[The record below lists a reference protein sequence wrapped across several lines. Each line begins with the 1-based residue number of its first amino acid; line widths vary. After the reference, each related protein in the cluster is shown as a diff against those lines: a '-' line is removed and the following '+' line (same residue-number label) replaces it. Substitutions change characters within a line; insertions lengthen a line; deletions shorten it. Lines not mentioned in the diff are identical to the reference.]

1 MASTT
6 TNSGPPLVST
16 SEIVELPI
24 WWENQNIPTQ
34 LIRELRRRN
43 ASNNIGFNFPT
54 PGNPGAVVN
63 NFKDNHGKYR
73 GPMTPWVR
81 VFSNGTGVSPN
92 KNIPQ
97 SKILLKN
104 GKEVVYDGFIMMPG
118 QGFYDAFGYKQQ
130 GNVLKQ
136 DKAIIGYQANGQPHY
151 IDTEYRS
158 QYAYRWPSEQGQ
170 TTEVPSILPPPSID
184 SVSIDITKGLM
195 ATGKIDFTCYSLAQL
210 EYLSPFFLTPR
221 INVFIEIGWNLFN
234 IQSLIELHDKQKC
247 WNIIQSPSEVVDRW
261 LTSYGNY
268 GCITGI
274 IKGYDYTT
282 DNGQIFKCKCEILS
296 RQAFYEGVPVENNVS
311 VTTSETE
318 TKDKQKVPSETKEYT
333 GLKTVI
339 KTKFPDLRQ
348 IVIERKNFGNFV
360 TTGNFRDFYGGKPEN
375 RVFIGRSRSN
385 DVYKK
390 ASVPN
395 GSDKSDKISYGK
407 SKEFD
412 VVSYLDKKDF
422 DYDAN
427 EKVWVQMDFLFEVIN
442 KVCSN
447 EKNKTFYIDPNI
459 IVSGHPNLI
468 SCDPDVLIPNAVAP
482 KLNIGQV
489 QNGYLPEKSGDA
501 EKNPYLKSKY
511 DDNITSNAHELFIAA
526 TRTKTVFK
534 TPGAYRDNLD
544 VVINRLYYDIG
555 GSDNKNL
562 DAAFPFK
569 VDTKHKI
576 DGKDIV
582 PPPGQERKESYE
594 KTYKKY
600 RYGNFKYIYISVSK
614 LMEIAKNDQVITLQQ
629 FVNAV
634 LSTLNDAVGGFWK
647 FEVSTAD
654 SGGLRIV
661 DNNLTFLGDMTKD
674 VLQKIYVF
682 DLGGANSCI
691 RSVNISTSLTKEQG
705 VLTIYQAGSNKP
717 ADSKSDMTQPGGA
730 NTPELTY
737 SDRLDQFQVD
747 ENKNGQN
754 NEPPSQTELTEDKN
768 DLIAQTQ
775 TYGANKNVLNFT
787 CAYTTGGDANNA
799 DKNFK
804 QLNLSPDLKNKL
816 EQILDDGDIN
826 NLPLYSG
833 ISPNFTITVTF
844 DGIFGMRM
852 FQCFA
857 ISNLP
862 KPYVP
867 ENAIFQIT
875 QVTHNIP
882 PGGTNWE
889 TVVTAL
895 VKCVSGQ
902 KIELVHV

>member
-6 TNSGPPLVST
+6 ANSGPQLVNKN
-16 SEIVELPI
+16 EIVELPT

-54 PGNPGAVVN
+54 PGNPIAVVN

-81 VFSNGTGVSPN
+81 VFSNGTGISPN

-158 QYAYRWPSEQGQ
+158 QYSYKWPSEQGQ
-170 TTEVPSILPPPSID
+170 LTEVPSILPPPAID
-184 SVSIDITKGLM
+184 SVSIDVTKGLM

-234 IQSLIELHDKQKC
+234 IQSLIELYDKKKC
-247 WNIIQSPSEVVDRW
+247 WDIIQTPSLVVDRW
-261 LTSYGNY
+261 LMSYGNY

-311 VTTSETE
+311 VTISETE
-318 TKDKQKVPSETKEYT
+318 TKDEQKVATETKEHT
-333 GLKTVI
+333 GLNTVI
-339 KTKFPDLRQ
+339 FSDFPKLREC
-348 IVIERKNFGNFV
+348 IIERLNFGEFVTNKNLKNFY
-360 TTGNFRDFYGGKPEN
+360 DGKPEN
-375 RVFIGRSRSN
+375 RVFLGRSKSK

-390 ASVPN
+390 ESIPV
-395 GSDKSDKISYGK
+395 GDDKISYGK

-412 VVSYLDKKDF
+412 VVSYLDKTDF

-442 KVCSN
+442 KTCSN
-447 EKNKTFYIDPNI
+447 EKNKTFYINPDI

-482 KLNIGQV
+482 KFNIGQI
-489 QNGYLPEKSGDA
+489 QNGYLPEKSEDV

-511 DDNITSNAHELFIAA
+511 DDNITSNTHELFIAA
-526 TRTKTVFK
+526 TKTKTVFK
-534 TPGAYRDNLD
+534 TSGAYRDDLD

-555 GSDNKNL
+555 SDTNL

-576 DGKDIV
+576 DGKDII
-582 PPPGQERKESYE
+582 PSPGQQRKDSYE
-594 KTYKKY
+594 KIYKKY
-600 RYGNFKYIYISVSK
+600 RYGNFKYLYISVTK
-614 LMEIAKNDQVITLQQ
+614 LTEFANNKQIITLQQ
-629 FVNAV
+629 FINAV

-647 FEVSTAD
+647 FEVTTSD

-661 DNNLTFLGDMTKD
+661 DNNLTLLGDMAQD

-682 DLGGANSCI
+682 DLGGSNSCI

-705 VLTIYQAGSNKP
+705 VLTIYQVGSNRP
-717 ADSKSDMTQPGGA
+717 SDIKSDMAQPGGA
-730 NTPELTY
+730 NMPEITY
-737 SDRLDQFQVD
+737 VDRLDEFQVD
-747 ENKNGQN
+747 QNKTGEN
-754 NEPPSQTELTEDKN
+754 NEPPSQTELTADKN
-768 DLIAQTQ
+768 DLIAQIQ

-787 CAYTTGGDANNA
+787 CAYLNGGSANDAE
-799 DKNFK
+799 KNYK
-804 QLNLSPDLKNKL
+804 QLNLSPNLKNKL

-862 KPYVP
+862 KPYIP
-867 ENAIFQIT
+867 ENAIFQVT
-875 QVTHNIP
+875 QVTHNVL
-882 PGGTNWE
+882 PGGSNWE